1 MSSKTKK
8 LKIKSRI
15 LGLLSFICTTV
26 PMLVF
31 IGIAVATGSVE
42 ERFVICLTGLIAG
55 MFLVINIL
63 LKYRIRSTLWVL
75 LLGIYFCLSNITV
88 LLLFLAIGTILDEF
102 CIEPMRLRAKQ
113 RYIINKEIDDR
124 E

>member
-8 LKIKSRI
+8 LKVKSRF
-15 LGLLSFICTTV
+15 LSFLSFMCTTF

-31 IGIAVATGSVE
+31 IGIAVATGSIE
-42 ERFVICLTGLIAG
+42 ERFIICLTGLIAG
-55 MFLVINIL
+55 MFLIINIL
-63 LKYRIRSTLWVL
+63 LKYRIRSTLWIL

-88 LLLFLAIGTILDEF
+88 LLLCVAIGTILDEF
-102 CIEPMRLRAKQ
+102 VIVPALKSTKNRF
-113 RYIINKEIDDR
+113 IINKEIDDR